1 MLPVVAIVGR
11 PNVGKSSL
19 LNALLGRRY
28 AIVDDMPGVT
38 RDRVSAQ
45 TEIAPGRWVEL
56 VDTGGIGI
64 VDKQQ
69 LEEHVEAQIEQ
80 ALAIC
85 DAIVFVTDAHE
96 GCTPID
102 RDIARALRT
111 REVPIVLAVNKTESK
126 KATAALPEFAELGF
140 EAFAVSALEGTGIED
155 LRAWIATSLPAEEGG
170 PGGPPPEPVL
180 KVAIVGRVNVGKSTF
195 LNALAGEER
204 AIVSE
209 LPGTTRDTVD
219 LRIEKD
225 GRTILVMDT
234 AGLKRE
240 RSVQGSVDFYA
251 QRRAEHAIERSE
263 VCLLL
268 LDCTDEISRGDRQIA
283 RFIEDAVKP
292 VVIVANKWDLAKG
305 KMEMEAYAD
314 YLSKKLT
321 GLHYAPVAFVSAKEG
336 KNVFG
341 ALETAESLAK
351 QGRERVGTPQI
362 NKAIERAMTESRPPT
377 RMTKEPK
384 IYYGTQTGRSPP
396 TIMLFVN
403 DPRLFGQ
410 AFRRFLENRFRE
422 VLPFTEIPLRI
433 VYKRRKSIFSKRE
446 ART

>member
-38 RDRVSAQ
+38 RDRISAPA
-45 TEIAPGRWVEL
+45 EVNGRWIEL

-64 VDKQQ
+64 VDRQQ

-102 RDIARALRT
+102 RDIARALRR
-111 REVPIVLAVNKTESK
+111 REVPIVVAVNKTESK
-126 KATAALPEFAELGF
+126 AAQSAFAEFAELGF
-140 EAFAVSALEGTGIED
+140 EAFPVSALEETGLDD
-155 LRAWIATSLPAEEGG
+155 LRGWIASAAEERGA
-170 PGGPPPEPVL
+170 GGPPPEPVL

-209 LPGTTRDTVD
+209 MPGTTRDTVD

-234 AGLKRE
+234 AGIKRE

-251 QRRAEHAIERSE
+251 QRRAEQAIQRSE
-263 VCLLL
+263 VCLLV
-268 LDCTDEISRGDRQIA
+268 LDCTEEITRGDRQIA
-283 RFIEDAVKP
+283 RFVEDAVKP

-305 KMEMEAYAD
+305 RMETEQYAD

-321 GLHYAPVAFVSAKEG
+321 GLHYAPIAFVSAKEG
-336 KNVFG
+336 RNVFA

-362 NKAIERAMTESRPPT
+362 NRAIERAMTESRPPT
-377 RMTKEPK
+377 RMPREPK
-384 IYYGTQTGRSPP
+384 IYYGTQTGTSPP

-422 VLPFTEIPLRI
+422 VLPFKEIPLRI
-433 VYKRRKSIFSKRE
+433 VYKRRKSIFARKE
-446 ART
+446 A

>member
-38 RDRVSAQ
+38 RDRVSAPV
-45 TEIAPGRWVEL
+45 EVNGRWIEL

-64 VDKQQ
+64 VDQQQ

-85 DAIVFVTDAHE
+85 DAIVFVTDARE

-102 RDIARALRT
+102 RDIARALRKH
-111 REVPIVLAVNKTESK
+111 EVPIVVAVNKTESK
-126 KATAALPEFAELGF
+126 SAQGAFAEFAELGF
-140 EAFAVSALEGTGIED
+140 ESFSVSALEGDGLDE
-155 LRAWIATSLPAEEGG
+155 LRGWIAAAAEERGA
-170 PGGPPPEPVL
+170 GGPPPEPVL

-209 LPGTTRDTVD
+209 MPGTTRDTVD

-234 AGLKRE
+234 AGIRRE

-251 QRRAEHAIERSE
+251 QRRAEQAIQRSE
-263 VCLLL
+263 VCLLV
-268 LDCTDEISRGDRQIA
+268 LDCTEDITRGDRQIA
-283 RFIEDAVKP
+283 RFVEDAVKP

-305 KMEMEAYAD
+305 RMETEQYAD

-321 GLHYAPVAFVSAKEG
+321 GLHYAPIAFVSAKEG
-336 KNVFG
+336 KNVFA

-362 NKAIERAMTESRPPT
+362 NRAIERAMTESRPPT
-377 RMTKEPK
+377 RMPREPK
-384 IYYGTQTGRSPP
+384 IYYGTQTGTSPP

-422 VLPFTEIPLRI
+422 VLPFKEIPLRI
-433 VYKRRKSIFSKRE
+433 VYKRRKSIFARKE
-446 ART
+446 A

>member
-38 RDRVSAQ
+38 RDRISAPA
-45 TEIAPGRWVEL
+45 EIGGRWVEL

-64 VDKQQ
+64 VDKQA
-69 LEEHVEAQIEQ
+69 LESHVEAQIEQ

-85 DAIVFVTDAHE
+85 DSIILVTDAHE
-96 GCTPID
+96 GCTPMD
-102 RDIARALRT
+102 REIAQALRS
-111 REVPIVLAVNKTESK
+111 REVPITLAVNKTESK
-126 KATAALPEFAELGF
+126 AAQAAVAEFGELGF
-140 EAFAVSALEGTGIED
+140 EPIAVSALEGLGLEE
-155 LRAWIATSLPAEEGG
+155 LKARIAEGLPAPGEGG
-170 PGGPPPEPVL
+170 TAEAPPEPVFR
-180 KVAIVGRVNVGKSTF
+180 VAIVGRVNVGKSTF

-209 LPGTTRDTVD
+209 VPGTTRDTVD
-219 LRIEKD
+219 VRIEKD
-225 GRTILVMDT
+225 GRTFLIMDT

-240 RSVQGSVDFYA
+240 RAVQDSVEFYA
-251 QRRAEHAIERSE
+251 QRRAEQAIGRADA
-263 VCLLL
+263 CLFL
-268 LDCTDEISRGDRQIA
+268 LDCTDDITRGDRQIA

-292 VVIVANKWDLAKG
+292 VVIVANKWDLAEG
-305 KMEMEAYAD
+305 RMEMEAYAD
-314 YLSKKLT
+314 YLSKKLP
-321 GLHYAPVAFVSAKEG
+321 GLHFAPLAFVSSIDG
-336 KNVFG
+336 KNVLG

-351 QGRERVGTPQI
+351 QGQLRVGTPQI
-362 NKAIERAMTESRPPT
+362 NRAVEEAMTKSRPPT
-377 RMTKEPK
+377 RMVKEPK
-384 IYYGTQTGRSPP
+384 IYYGTQTGVSPP

-422 VLPFTEIPLRI
+422 QLPFKEIPLRI
-433 VYKRRKSIFSKRE
+433 VYKRRVSIFSKK
-446 ART
+446 A

>member
-19 LNALLGRRY
+19 LNAFLGRRY
-28 AIVDDMPGVT
+28 AIVDNMAGVT
-38 RDRVSAQ
+38 RDRVSAH
-45 TEIAPGRWVEL
+45 ADLNGRWVEL

-69 LEEHVEAQIEQ
+69 LEAHVEAQIEQ

-96 GCTPID
+96 GLTPID
-102 RDIARALRT
+102 AEIARALRT
-111 REVPIVLAVNKTESK
+111 REVPIVLAVNKSESK
-126 KATAALPEFAELGF
+126 AAQATFPDFAELGL
-140 EAFAVSALEGTGIED
+140 EAIPVSALEGIGIED
-155 LRAWIATSLPAEEGG
+155 LKAWLKANLPEEEGG
-170 PGGPPPEPVL
+170 AGGPPPEPVL
-180 KVAIVGRVNVGKSTF
+180 KVAVVGRVNAGKSTF

-209 LPGTTRDTVD
+209 VPGTTRDTVD
-219 LRIEKD
+219 VRIEKD

-234 AGLKRE
+234 AGIKRE

-251 QRRAEHAIERSE
+251 QRRAEQAIGRSE
-263 VCLLL
+263 VCLLI
-268 LDCTDEISRGDRQIA
+268 LDCTQEITRGDAQIA
-283 RFIEDAVKP
+283 RFVEDAVKP
-292 VVIVANKWDLAKG
+292 VVIVANKWDLAMG

-314 YLSKKLT
+314 YVSKKLT
-321 GLHYAPVAFVSAKEG
+321 GLHYAPIAYISAKEG
-336 KNVFG
+336 KNVFA

-351 QGRERVGTPQI
+351 QGRQRVGTAEI
-362 NKAIERAMTESRPPT
+362 NRAVERAMTESRPPT

-384 IYYGTQTGRSPP
+384 IYYGTQTSTNPP

-422 VLPFTEIPLRI
+422 VLPYREIPLRI
-433 VYKRRKSIFSKRE
+433 VYKRRKSIFARKE
-446 ART
+446 A

>member
-19 LNALLGRRY
+19 LNALIGRRH

-38 RDRVSAQ
+38 RDRVA
-45 TEIAPGRWVEL
+45 AHADLDGRWVEL

-69 LEEHVEAQIEQ
+69 LEAHVEAQIEQ

-85 DAIVFVTDAHE
+85 DLIVFVTDAHE

-102 RDIARALRT
+102 GEIARALRR
-111 REVPIVLAVNKTESK
+111 REVPVVVAVNKSESK
-126 KATAALPEFAELGF
+126 AARATFNEFAELGF
-140 EAFAVSALEGTGIED
+140 EALAVSALEATGLDD
-155 LRAWIATSLPAEEGG
+155 LKAWIKANLPEEEGG
-170 PGGPPPEPVL
+170 SGGAPPEPVL
-180 KVAIVGRVNVGKSTF
+180 KVAIVGRVNAGKSTF

-204 AIVSE
+204 VIVSE
-209 LPGTTRDTVD
+209 VPGTTRDTVD
-219 LRIEKD
+219 VRIEKD

-234 AGLKRE
+234 AGIKRE

-251 QRRAEHAIERSE
+251 QRRAEQAISRSE
-263 VCLLL
+263 VCLLMI
-268 LDCTDEISRGDRQIA
+268 DCTEEITRGDRQIA
-283 RFIEDAVKP
+283 RFIEDHVKP

-305 KMEMEAYAD
+305 RMEMDDYAV
-314 YLSKKLT
+314 YVAKKLT
-321 GLHYAPVAFVSAKEG
+321 GLHYAPMAFVSAKEG
-336 KNVFG
+336 RNVFA

-351 QGRERVGTPQI
+351 QAGQRVGTAEI
-362 NKAIERAMTESRPPT
+362 NRAIERAMTESRPPT
-377 RMTKEPK
+377 RIPREPK
-384 IYYGTQTGRSPP
+384 IYYGTQTSVSPP

-403 DPRLFGQ
+403 DPRLFGP

-433 VYKRRKSIFSKRE
+433 VYKRRKSIFAKKE
-446 ART
+446 A

>member
-38 RDRVSAQ
+38 RDRVSAPA
-45 TEIAPGRWVEL
+45 EVNGRWIEL

-85 DAIVFVTDAHE
+85 AAIVFVTDAHE
-96 GCTPID
+96 GCMPID
-102 RDIARALRT
+102 RDIARALRR
-111 REVPIVLAVNKTESK
+111 REVPIVVAVNKTEA
-126 KATAALPEFAELGF
+126 KAAMGAFAEFAELGF
-140 EAFAVSALEGTGIED
+140 EAFPVSALEQTGLDD
-155 LRAWIATSLPAEEGG
+155 LRGWIASAAEVGG

-209 LPGTTRDTVD
+209 VPGTTRDTVD

-225 GRTILVMDT
+225 GRAILVMDT
-234 AGLKRE
+234 AGIKRE

-251 QRRAEHAIERSE
+251 QRRAEQAIQRSE

-268 LDCTDEISRGDRQIA
+268 LDCTDDISRGDRQIA
-283 RFIEDAVKP
+283 RFVEDAVKP

-305 KMEMEAYAD
+305 RMEMEAYAD

-321 GLHYAPVAFVSAKEG
+321 GLHYAPIAFVSAKEG
-336 KNVFG
+336 RNVFS

-362 NKAIERAMTESRPPT
+362 NRAIERAMTESRPPT
-377 RMTKEPK
+377 RMPREPK
-384 IYYGTQTGRSPP
+384 IYYGTQTGTSPP

-422 VLPFTEIPLRI
+422 VLPFKEIPLRI
-433 VYKRRKSIFSKRE
+433 VYKRRKSIFARRE
-446 ART
+446 A

>member
-38 RDRVSAQ
+38 RDR
-45 TEIAPGRWVEL
+45 IAAPAELLPGRWVEL

-64 VDKQQ
+64 VDKQA
-69 LEEHVEAQIEQ
+69 LEEHVEAQIQQ

-85 DAIVFVTDAHE
+85 DVIVLVTDAHE

-102 RDIARALRT
+102 REIARALRA
-111 REVPIVLAVNKTESK
+111 REAPILLVVNKTESR
-126 KATAALPEFAELGF
+126 AAQAAVPEFAELGF
-140 EAFAVSALEGTGIED
+140 EPLALSALEGHGLDE
-155 LRAWIATSLPAEEGG
+155 LRQRILAALAEEGG
-170 PGGPPPEPVL
+170 AGGPPPEPVL
-180 KVAIVGRVNVGKSTF
+180 KVAILGRVNVGKSTF
-195 LNALAGEER
+195 LNVLAGEER

-219 LRIEKD
+219 VRIEKE
-225 GRTILVMDT
+225 GRTFLVMDT

-240 RSVQGSVDFYA
+240 KAVQDSVEFYA
-251 QRRAEHAIERSE
+251 QRRAEQAIERAE

-268 LDCTDEISRGDRQIA
+268 LDCTEEITRGDRKIA
-283 RFIEDAVKP
+283 RMIEDAVRP

-305 KMEMEAYAD
+305 KMEMEQYAS
-314 YLSKKLT
+314 YLAQKLP
-321 GLHYAPVAFVSAKEG
+321 GLHFAPLAFVSAKEG
-336 KNVFG
+336 RNVLG

-351 QGRERVGTPQI
+351 QARLRVGTAEI
-362 NKAIERAMTESRPPT
+362 NRAVERAMTRSRPPT
-377 RMTKEPK
+377 RIPREPK
-384 IYYGTQTGRSPP
+384 IYYGTQTGVSPP

-403 DPRLFGQ
+403 DPRLFGP

-422 VLPFTEIPLRI
+422 ELPFKEIPLRI
-433 VYKRRKSIFSKRE
+433 VYKRRQSIF
-446 ART
+446 ARKES

>member
-38 RDRVSAQ
+38 RDRVSAP
-45 TEIAPGRWVEL
+45 ADLGGRWVEL

-69 LEEHVEAQIEQ
+69 LEAHVEAQIEQ

-85 DAIVFVTDAHE
+85 DVIVLVGDAHE

-102 RDIARALRT
+102 RDIARALRS

-126 KATAALPEFAELGF
+126 RAQAALPEFAELGF
-140 EAFAVSALEGTGIED
+140 EAFPVSALEGTGLED
-155 LRAWIATSLPAEEGG
+155 LREWIRGALPGEAGG
-170 PGGPPPEPVL
+170 AGGAPAEPVL
-180 KVAIVGRVNVGKSTF
+180 SVAIV
-195 LNALAGEER
+195 NALAGEER

-209 LPGTTRDTVD
+209 VPGTTRDTVD
-219 LRIEKD
+219 VRIEKD

-234 AGLKRE
+234 AGIRRE
-240 RSVQGSVDFYA
+240 RSVQDSVDFYA
-251 QRRAEHAIERSE
+251 QRRAEQAIQRAE

-268 LDCTDEISRGDRQIA
+268 LDCTEEITRGDRLIA
-283 RFIEDAVKP
+283 RFIEDSVKP

-305 KMEMEAYAD
+305 RMEMDAYAD
-314 YLSKKLT
+314 YVAKKLT
-321 GLHYAPVAFVSAKEG
+321 GLHYAPIAFVSAKEG
-336 KNVFG
+336 RNVVA

-351 QGRERVGTPQI
+351 QGRQRVGTPEI
-362 NKAIERAMTESRPPT
+362 NRAVERAMTRSRPPT
-377 RMTKEPK
+377 RMPREPK
-384 IYYGTQTGRSPP
+384 IYYGTQTGVSPP

-422 VLPFTEIPLRI
+422 VLPFKEIPLRI
-433 VYKRRKSIFSKRE
+433 VYKRRKSIFARKE
-446 ART
+446 A

>member
-38 RDRVSAQ
+38 RDRVSAHA
-45 TEIAPGRWVEL
+45 EIAPDRWVEV

-69 LEEHVEAQIEQ
+69 LEAHVEAQIEQ

-85 DAIVFVTDAHE
+85 DAIIFVTDAHE
-96 GCTPID
+96 GCTTID
-102 RDIARALRT
+102 RDIARALRR

-126 KATAALPEFAELGF
+126 KAAATLPEFAELGF
-140 EAFAVSALEGTGIED
+140 ESFAVSALEGTGLDD
-155 LRAWIATSLPAEEGG
+155 LRAWIAAQGEEGG
-170 PGGPPPEPVL
+170 GGGPPPEPVL
-180 KVAIVGRVNVGKSTF
+180 RVAIVGRVNVGKSTF

-209 LPGTTRDTVD
+209 VPGTTRDTVD

-234 AGLKRE
+234 AGIKRE

-251 QRRAEHAIERSE
+251 QRRAEQAIQRSE
-263 VCLLL
+263 VCLLI

-283 RFIEDAVKP
+283 RFVEDAVKP

-305 KMEMEAYAD
+305 RMEMEQYAD
-314 YLSKKLT
+314 YVSKKLT
-321 GLHYAPVAFVSAKEG
+321 GLHYAPIAFVSAKENR
-336 KNVFG
+336 NVLG

-351 QGRERVGTPQI
+351 QGSERVGTPQI
-362 NKAIERAMTESRPPT
+362 NKAIERAMTQSRPPT
-377 RMTKEPK
+377 RMPKEPK
-384 IYYGTQTGRSPP
+384 IYYGTQTGVSPP

-422 VLPFTEIPLRI
+422 VLPFKEIPLRI
-433 VYKRRKSIFSKRE
+433 VYKRRKSIFARNE
-446 ART
+446 A

>member
-45 TEIAPGRWVEL
+45 AEISGRWFEL

-64 VDKQQ
+64 VDQQQ

-85 DAIVFVTDAHE
+85 DLIVFVADAHE
-96 GCTPID
+96 GCTPMD
-102 RDIARALRT
+102 REIARALRT
-111 REVPIVLAVNKTESK
+111 REVPIVLAVNKSESK
-126 KATAALPEFAELGF
+126 RAQAALPEFAELGF
-140 EAFAVSALEGTGIED
+140 EALPVSALEDTGLDD
-155 LRAWIATSLPAEEGG
+155 LRAWIASQAEEGG
-170 PGGPPPEPVL
+170 AGGPPPEPVL

-195 LNALAGEER
+195 LNALAGENR

-209 LPGTTRDTVD
+209 VPGTTRDTVD

-225 GRTILVMDT
+225 GRTILIMDT

-251 QRRAEHAIERSE
+251 QRRAEHAIQRSE
-263 VCLLL
+263 VCLLI
-268 LDCTDEISRGDRQIA
+268 LDCTDDISRGDRQIA

-292 VVIVANKWDLAKG
+292 VVIVANKWDLAQG
-305 KMEMEAYAD
+305 RMEMEQYAD

-321 GLHYAPVAFVSAKEG
+321 GLHYAPVAFVSARDG
-336 KNVFG
+336 KNVFS

-351 QGRERVGTPQI
+351 QGRHRVGTPEI
-362 NKAIERAMTESRPPT
+362 NRAIERAMTESRPPT
-377 RMTKEPK
+377 RMPREPK
-384 IYYGTQTGRSPP
+384 IYYGTQTGTSPP

-422 VLPFTEIPLRI
+422 VLPYREIPLRI
-433 VYKRRKSIFSKRE
+433 VYKRRKSIFARKE
-446 ART
+446 A

>member
-38 RDRVSAQ
+38 RDRVSAP
-45 TEIAPGRWVEL
+45 ADLHGRWVEL

-69 LEEHVEAQIEQ
+69 LEAHVEAQIEQ

-85 DAIVFVTDAHE
+85 DAIVFVADAHE
-96 GCTPID
+96 GCTPMD

-111 REVPIVLAVNKTESK
+111 REVPIVLAVNKSESK
-126 KATAALPEFAELGF
+126 QARATLPEFAELGF
-140 EAFAVSALEGTGIED
+140 EAFAVSALEGEGLDD
-155 LRAWIATSLPAEEGG
+155 LRQWIAAQLEEGG
-170 PGGPPPEPVL
+170 RGGPPPEPVL
-180 KVAIVGRVNVGKSTF
+180 KVAVVGRVNVGKSTF

-204 AIVSE
+204 TIVSE
-209 LPGTTRDTVD
+209 VPGTTRDTVD
-219 LRIEKD
+219 VRIEKD

-234 AGLKRE
+234 AGIKRE

-251 QRRAEHAIERSE
+251 QRRAEQAIQRAE

-268 LDCTDEISRGDRQIA
+268 LDCTEEITRGDRQIA

-305 KMEMEAYAD
+305 RMQMEAYAD
-314 YLSKKLT
+314 YVSKKLT
-321 GLHYAPVAFVSAKEG
+321 GLHYAPIAFVSAKDG
-336 KNVFG
+336 RNVLS
-341 ALETAESLAK
+341 ALETAESLAN
-351 QGRERVGTPQI
+351 QGRHRVGTPEI
-362 NKAIERAMTESRPPT
+362 NRAIERAMTESRPPT
-377 RMTKEPK
+377 RMPREPK
-384 IYYGTQTGRSPP
+384 IYYGTQTGVSPP

-422 VLPFTEIPLRI
+422 VLPYREIPLRI
-433 VYKRRKSIFSKRE
+433 VYKRRKSIFARNE
-446 ART
+446 A